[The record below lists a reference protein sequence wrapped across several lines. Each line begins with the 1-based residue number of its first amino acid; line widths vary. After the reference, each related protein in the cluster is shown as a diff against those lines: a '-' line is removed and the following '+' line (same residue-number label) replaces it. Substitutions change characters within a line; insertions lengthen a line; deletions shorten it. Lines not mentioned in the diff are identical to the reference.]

1 MDNILAMVMDVLW
14 KSHPAMTTDTDF
26 QSVGADSQVLLDIIV
41 QVEDSTGTQF
51 NPDAFD
57 LNSAITPLKLSQAF
71 KAPP

>member
-1 MDNILAMVMDVLW
+1 MDDILALVMDVLW
-14 KSHPAMTTDTDF
+14 KSHPAMTIDTDF
-26 QSVGADSQVLLDIIV
+26 LTVGADSQTLLDVIV

-57 LNSAITPLKLSQAF
+57 LSSAITPLKLSQAF

>member
-1 MDNILAMVMDVLW
+1 MDDILALVMGVLR
-14 KSHPAMTTDTDF
+14 KSHPAMTSETDF
-26 QSVGADSQVLLDIIV
+26 QTVGADSQTLLDIIV

-57 LNSAITPLKLSQAF
+57 LNSAITPLKLSRAF